1 MDPRVGIDSLEYA
14 MAHAM
19 EGAPGGPKP
28 WLTDLG
34 YGAHRAYFLLPCIE
48 QAKSTSGTLFV
59 MNMFM

>member
-1 MDPRVGIDSLEYA
+1 